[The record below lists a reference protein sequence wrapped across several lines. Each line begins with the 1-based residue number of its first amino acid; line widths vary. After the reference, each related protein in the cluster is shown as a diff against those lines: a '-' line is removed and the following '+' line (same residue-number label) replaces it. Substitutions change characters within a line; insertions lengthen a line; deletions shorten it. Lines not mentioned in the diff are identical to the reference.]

1 MVIARFGQWLGTEF
15 PAGTIVV
22 NAVGSL
28 LLGVMIAFM
37 AHAWSPPP
45 ELRVFLTAGVL
56 GALITFSTFAMDVAY
71 LTGRR
76 AFTAAAVYTLASVG
90 LLLGGFFTGLTLA
103 LPLQA
108 VTWSV
113 PSARA
118 GIPAT

>member
-1 MVIARFGQWLGTEF
+1 
-15 PAGTIVV
+15 
-22 NAVGSL
+22 
-28 LLGVMIAFM
+28 MIAFM

-56 GALITFSTFAMDVAY
+56 GALTTFSTFAMDVAY

-113 PSARA
+113 PSSEGRDSGDLASLVNPEAVTELRDKIA
-118 GIPAT
+118 DVRGGA